1 MEWNVYYHDTN
12 KGTIDVI
19 NVFEHL
25 GVERFVRNL
34 CKDKKLTREAF
45 AEELRHELMYHFW
58 SRCEYEVLI
67 KEWCGR
73 EAERK
78 VDIYEQLMLNWDRFI
93 DYCWSQ
99 RCA

>member
-12 KGTIDVI
+12 KGAIDVI
-19 NVFEHL
+19 NVFERL
-25 GVERFVRNL
+25 GMERFVRNL

-58 SRCEYEVLI
+58 ARCEYEVI
-67 KEWCGR
+67 IREWCGR

-78 VDIYEQLMLNWDRFI
+78 VDIYEQLMLNWYRFI

-99 RCA
+99 RDT

>member
-25 GVERFVRNL
+25 GVERFVQKL
-34 CKDKKLTREAF
+34 FKDKKLTRESF

-93 DYCWSQ
+93 DYCWYQ

>member
-19 NVFEHL
+19 NVFERL
-25 GVERFVRNL
+25 GMERFVRNL

-58 SRCEYEVLI
+58 ARCEYEVI
-67 KEWCGR
+67 IREWCGR

-99 RCA
+99 QDT